1 MIALLAPIFQGELAP
16 LGEGLHFSQR
26 VPADALRV
34 CDLLPPGSPL
44 LAEALRKYARSKGST
59 GVDLRPVAS
68 AWSLEYL
75 AMLLPPVV
83 AAATLLQHVFPVA
96 AAQTWVCLDDHGAP
110 VGFHVRALGTSRQGA
125 STAQRY
131 ERLLWQHLAPLLD
144 ALSES
149 AGLAPKILWGNVA
162 RHFDHL
168 LGKGVELSG
177 GAPCVAQDRAWL
189 LHSATWPAPWGANPL
204 YGRQREVV
212 QLQDNRAVPI
222 KLHRQCCLYHLLPG
236 EGYCGACPLAPRHRQ
251 QPIR

>member
-16 LGEGLHFSQR
+16 LGEGLHCSER

-34 CDLLPPGSPL
+34 CDLLAPGSL
-44 LAEALRKYARSKGST
+44 HLAEALRKYARSKGST
-59 GVDLRPVAS
+59 GPDLRPVAS

-83 AAATLLQHVFPVA
+83 AAASLLQHVFPVA
-96 AAQTWVCLDDHGAP
+96 ATQTWVCLDDHGAP
-110 VGFHVRALGTSRQGA
+110 VGFHVRTLGESLQDA

-144 ALSES
+144 ALSKL
-149 AGLAPKILWGNVA
+149 ARVAPKILWGNVA
-162 RHFDHL
+162 RHLDHL
-168 LGKGVELSG
+168 LGNGVALTG
-177 GAPCVAQDRAWL
+177 GAPCVVQDRAWL
-189 LHSATWPAPWGANPL
+189 LHSATWPAPLGANPL

-212 QLQDNRAVPI
+212 RLQGERAVPI

-236 EGYCGACPLAPRHRQ
+236 EGYCGACPLAPQHRE
-251 QPIR
+251 QPVR